1 MSRTVSFRCS
11 EELDEFLEEEAERRM
26 TTKSTV
32 AQMMVAQAARD
43 ISNDSAT
50 SNTPVTP
57 PETGEKPDS
66 EKTKVKKE
74 DLSKGPV
81 GEVTEIDLG
90 SKEEADG
97 IREMFGEWLDESDDK
112 RLTRVRFKKD
122 TPVEVVEAVEE

>member
-11 EELDEFLEEEAERRM
+11 EELDKFLEEEAERRM

-43 ISNDSAT
+43 ISNDSET

-57 PETGEKPDS
+57 PETGEKPES
-66 EKTKVKKE
+66 EKEEVKKE

-112 RLTRVRFKKD
+112 RFTEVRFKAE
-122 TPVEVVEAVEE
+122 TPVEVVEAVQE

>member
-1 MSRTVSFRCS
+1 
-11 EELDEFLEEEAERRM
+11 M

-43 ISNDSAT
+43 ISNDSET

-57 PETGEKPDS
+57 PETGEKPES
-66 EKTKVKKE
+66 EKEEVKKE

-112 RLTRVRFKKD
+112 RFTEVRFKAE
-122 TPVEVVEAVEE
+122 TPVEVVEAVQE

>member
-1 MSRTVSFRCS
+1 
-11 EELDEFLEEEAERRM
+11 M

-43 ISNDSAT
+43 ISNDSET

-57 PETGEKPDS
+57 PETGETPES
-66 EKTKVKKE
+66 EKEEVKKE

-81 GEVTEIDLG
+81 GEMTEIEFE

-112 RLTRVRFKKD
+112 RFTEVRFKAD
-122 TPVEVVEAVEE
+122 TPVEVVETLQE